1 MNAPRVESSA
11 VSELAIAAVARSLI
25 EAMMVDEGKW
35 IADEIFTLFWLVV
48 HVGHSAAE
56 SDHITLSEQVNSI
69 QTVST
74 KHTVKQSNSQ

>member
-1 MNAPRVESSA
+1 MMNAPRVESSA

-56 SDHITLSEQVNSI
+56 SDHNLDS
-69 QTVST
+69 
-74 KHTVKQSNSQ
+74 VKQFKQSVSNN